1 MDKFNIVL
9 NPKQSLFFSQIFTEN
24 MEIRDDAPEELAY
37 FGAFRCGKSLV
48 TMLIT
53 FYLCSLYENVNW
65 LFCRST
71 YPELSDSVIPQ
82 FMQLFPPDTSGY
94 AYKQSA
100 RNADFS
106 NGSRINFRAFDK
118 DTKILSNEY
127 SGATLC
133 QAEEIPHKLFL
144 QVLGRLSGKAVPK
157 RFLLV
162 EGNPADSW
170 AKERYV
176 ENKPDHVF
184 FINGSME
191 DNKAN
196 LDPKYME
203 GLLRD
208 YPQDYIERYIYG
220 GWDRTSDRVYTA
232 LKSHHITPKIWIQ
245 KHFYVC
251 IGYDHAGIN
260 DTSLV
265 WVAKD
270 ESGNMFI
277 CDEWHKSQAQ
287 FHEVCQAL
295 TRHGNLNI
303 IADYSM
309 KTPDR
314 DQGSWWLDLQQ
325 QGFRLIEANKA
336 SKFDNIL
343 LVNKLFHQNKL
354 FIFDNLE
361 YVIKQH
367 KGYKYKPARLNETE
381 NRREEVVKKDDHSV
395 DAVQYAVQHLKDIEV
410 DSPAKVFAPV
420 MKPYNLRL

>member
-1 MDKFNIVL
+1 
-9 NPKQSLFFSQIFTEN
+9 
-24 MEIRDDAPEELAY
+24 
-37 FGAFRCGKSLV
+37 
-48 TMLIT
+48 
-53 FYLCSLYENVNW
+53 
-65 LFCRST
+65 
-71 YPELSDSVIPQ
+71 
-82 FMQLFPPDTSGY
+82 MQD
-94 AYKQSA
+94 
-100 RNADFS
+100 
-106 NGSRINFRAFDK
+106 
-118 DTKILSNEY
+118 NE
-127 SGATLC
+127 
-133 QAEEIPHKLFL
+133 
-144 QVLGRLSGKAVPK
+144 
-157 RFLLV
+157 
-162 EGNPADSW
+162 
-170 AKERYV
+170 
-176 ENKPDHVF
+176 
-184 FINGSME
+184 
-191 DNKAN
+191 AN

-232 LKSHHITPKIWIQ
+232 FKAHHITPKIWIQ

-287 FHEVCQAL
+287 FHEVCKAL

-325 QGFRLIEANKA
+325 QGFRLFEANKA

-354 FIFDNLE
+354 FIFDTLD

-395 DAVQYAVQHLKDIEV
+395 DAVQYAVQYLKNIEV
-410 DSPAKVFAPV
+410 DSPAKVFAPI
-420 MKPYNLRL
+420 MKPYNLRM